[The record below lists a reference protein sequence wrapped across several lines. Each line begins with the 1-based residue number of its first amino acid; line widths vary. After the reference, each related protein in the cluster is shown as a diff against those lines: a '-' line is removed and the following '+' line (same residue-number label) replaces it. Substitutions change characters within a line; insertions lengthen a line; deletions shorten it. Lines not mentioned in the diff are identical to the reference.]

1 MIRSRLFRMA
11 AVCAAVPMIVLAACS
26 SGGGGTQQQAA
37 KTELK
42 LYNDK
47 GAWSKYFDQ
56 MGALS
61 KQQIG
66 LSMKPVGYTDE
77 PTYQAFIKASFRTDV
92 KPDLFTWTTGGRLA
106 EIVAQKQVAET
117 TQLWQE
123 AIKSG
128 DLTTELAKYY
138 TVGGKQ
144 YCVPLNAAYWGMF
157 YNKKIFDEHQLKPP
171 TTWDELM
178 QIAATLK
185 KSGVT
190 AFYHTSVLFSF
201 VWFEQLLAGTD
212 PDLYDRLSTGQA
224 KYTDPGVVEV
234 MKRWKSMI
242 DAGYFNNP
250 GDKTDPGD
258 VLKTGKAAMVSF
270 GTWFNTS
277 MTQRDM
283 KAGSDYGFFT
293 IPNVNPALPKTS
305 MIFESGPLCSLAK
318 APDAQASTKYLK
330 WWVTTAAQEKWATAR
345 GDVSANPKVA
355 IADEAIAQ
363 VGKAA
368 GSGEFRLVNRYFEA
382 APPPVLTAALD
393 GFGAFVVKPDGYQKI
408 LEDIQR
414 VADEYWST
422 HQQGN

>member
-1 MIRSRLFRMA
+1 MIRSLGVA
-11 AVCAAVPMIVLAACS
+11 AVICLALSACS
-26 SGGGGTQQQAA
+26 SGGSAPQQAA
-37 KTELK
+37 GKTELK

-47 GAWSKYFDQ
+47 GAWSKYFDE
-56 MGALS
+56 MGSLS

-106 EIVAQKQVAET
+106 EIVAQKQVSDT
-117 TQLWQE
+117 TAIWQE

-128 DLTTELAKYY
+128 DLSADLAKYY
-138 TVGGKQ
+138 TVNGKQ

-157 YNKKIFDEHQLKPP
+157 YNKSVFDKYQLKPP
-171 TTWDELM
+171 TTWDEL
-178 QIAATLK
+178 IKVADTLK
-185 KSGVT
+185 KNGVT

-212 PDLYDRLSTGQA
+212 PDLYDRLATGQA
-224 KYTDPGVVEV
+224 KYTDPGVVDV

-283 KAGSDYGFFT
+283 KAGTDYGFFV

-318 APDAQASTKYLK
+318 APDPGASTKYLK
-330 WWVTTAAQEKWATAR
+330 WWVGASAQEKWATAR

-355 IADEAIAQ
+355 IADQAIAE
-363 VGKAA
+363 VSKAA
-368 GSGEFRLVNRYFEA
+368 GSGEYRLVNRYFEA
-382 APPPVLTAALD
+382 TPPPVLTAALD
-393 GFGAFVVKPDGYQKI
+393 GFGAFVVKPDSYQKV
-408 LEDIQR
+408 LTDIQAA
-414 VADEYWST
+414 ADEYWST
-422 HQQGN
+422 RPQGS

>member
-1 MIRSRLFRMA
+1 MIRSLGVA
-11 AVCAAVPMIVLAACS
+11 AVICLALTACS
-26 SGGGGTQQQAA
+26 SGGSAPKQAA
-37 KTELK
+37 GKTELK

-47 GAWSKYFDQ
+47 GAWSKYFDE
-56 MGALS
+56 MGSLS

-106 EIVAQKQVAET
+106 EIVAQKQVSDT
-117 TQLWQE
+117 TAIWQE
-123 AIKSG
+123 AIKNG
-128 DLTTELAKYY
+128 DLSADLAKYY
-138 TVGGKQ
+138 TVSGKQ

-157 YNKKIFDEHQLKPP
+157 YNKSVFDKYQLKPP
-171 TTWDELM
+171 ATWDELVKV
-178 QIAATLK
+178 AETLK
-185 KSGVT
+185 KNGVK

-212 PDLYDRLSTGQA
+212 PDLYDRLSAGQA

-283 KAGSDYGFFT
+283 KAGTDYGFFV

-318 APDAQASTKYLK
+318 APDPDASTKYLK
-330 WWVTTAAQEKWATAR
+330 WWVSSSAQEKWATAR

-355 IADEAIAQ
+355 IADQAIAE
-363 VGKAA
+363 VSKAA
-368 GSGEFRLVNRYFEA
+368 GSGDYRLVNRYFEA
-382 APPPVLTAALD
+382 TPPPVLTAALD
-393 GFGAFVVKPDGYQKI
+393 GFGAFVVKPDTYQKV
-408 LEDIQR
+408 LTDIQAA
-414 VADEYWST
+414 ADEYWST
-422 HQQGN
+422 HPQGN

>member
-1 MIRSRLFRMA
+1 MIRSRPVLIA
-11 AVCAAVPMIVLAACS
+11 AVTSLLLAGCGS
-26 SGGGGTQQQAA
+26 SGDTAGQQQPG

-47 GAWSKYFDQ
+47 GAWSKYFDE
-56 MGALS
+56 MGVLS

-66 LSMKPVGYTDE
+66 LSMKSVGYTDE
-77 PTYQAFIKASFRTDV
+77 PTYQAFIKASFRTSV

-106 EIVAQKQVAET
+106 EIVAQKQVADT
-117 TQLWQE
+117 TAIWQE
-123 AIKSG
+123 AIKNG
-128 DLTTELAKYY
+128 DLSADLAPYY
-138 TVGGKQ
+138 TIGGKQ

-157 YNKKIFDEHQLKPP
+157 YNKKLFDEHGLKPP
-171 TTWDELM
+171 ATWDELI
-178 QIAATLK
+178 QIAGTLK
-185 KSGVT
+185 KNGVP

-277 MTQRDM
+277 MTQRGM
-283 KAGSDYGFFT
+283 KPGTDYGFFV
-293 IPNVNPALPKTS
+293 IPNVNASLPKTS

-318 APDAQASTKYLK
+318 APDPAASMKYLK
-330 WWVTTAAQEKWATAR
+330 WWVGAGAQEKWATAR

-355 IADEAIAQ
+355 VADQAIAE

-368 GSGEFRLVNRYFEA
+368 GSGEYRLVNRYFEA
-382 APPPVLTAALD
+382 TPPPVLTAALD
-393 GFGAFVVKPDGYQKI
+393 GFSGFVAKPDTYEKV
-408 LEDIQR
+408 LADIQAA
-414 VADEYWST
+414 ADEYWST
-422 HQQGN
+422 HKQGN

>member
-1 MIRSRLFRMA
+1 MIRSLGVA
-11 AVCAAVPMIVLAACS
+11 AVICLAITACS
-26 SGGGGTQQQAA
+26 SGGSAPKQAA
-37 KTELK
+37 GKTELK

-47 GAWSKYFDQ
+47 GAWSKYFDE
-56 MGALS
+56 MGSLS

-106 EIVAQKQVAET
+106 EIVAQKQVSDT
-117 TQLWQE
+117 TAIWQE
-123 AIKSG
+123 AIKNG
-128 DLTTELAKYY
+128 DLSADLAKYY
-138 TVGGKQ
+138 TVSGKQ

-157 YNKKIFDEHQLKPP
+157 YNKSVFDKYQLKPP
-171 TTWDELM
+171 ATWDELVKV
-178 QIAATLK
+178 AETLK
-185 KSGVT
+185 KNGVK

-212 PDLYDRLSTGQA
+212 PDLYDRLSAGQA
-224 KYTDPGVVEV
+224 KYTDPGVVDV

-283 KAGSDYGFFT
+283 KAGADYGFFV

-318 APDAQASTKYLK
+318 APDPDASTKYLK
-330 WWVTTAAQEKWATAR
+330 WWVSSSAQEKWATAR

-355 IADEAIAQ
+355 IADQAIAE
-363 VGKAA
+363 VSKAA
-368 GSGEFRLVNRYFEA
+368 GSGDYRLVNRYFEA
-382 APPPVLTAALD
+382 TPPPVLTAALD
-393 GFGAFVVKPDGYQKI
+393 GFGAFVVKPDTYQKV
-408 LEDIQR
+408 LTDIQAA
-414 VADEYWST
+414 ADEYWST
-422 HQQGN
+422 HPQGN

>member
-1 MIRSRLFRMA
+1 MIRSRFLRTA
-11 AVCAAVPMIVLAACS
+11 AACAAFVPLALTACS
-26 SGGGGTQQQAA
+26 SGDGAAEQAG
-37 KTELK
+37 KTELR

-47 GAWSKYFDQ
+47 GAWSKYFEE

-66 LSMKPVGYTDE
+66 LSMTPVGYTDE

-92 KPDLFTWTTGGRLA
+92 KPDLFTWTTGGRLQ
-106 EIVAQKQVAET
+106 EIVAQKQVADT
-117 TQLWQE
+117 TAIWQE

-128 DLTTELAKYY
+128 DLSADMAKYY
-138 TVGGKQ
+138 TVDGKQ

-157 YNKKIFDEHQLKPP
+157 YNKQVFDTHDLKPP

-178 QIAATLK
+178 AIAETLK
-185 KSGVT
+185 KNGVP

-212 PDLYDRLSTGQA
+212 PDLYDRLSSGQA

-277 MTQRDM
+277 MTQREL
-283 KAGSDYGFFT
+283 KAGTDYGFFT

-318 APDAQASTKYLK
+318 APDPEASTRFLK
-330 WWVTTAAQEKWATAR
+330 WWVTPAAQEKWSTAR

-355 IADEAIAQ
+355 IGDQAIAA
-363 VGKAA
+363 VSKAA
-368 GSGEFRLVNRYFEA
+368 GSGEYRLVNRYFEA
-382 APPPVLTAALD
+382 TPPPVLTAALD
-393 GFGAFVVKPDGYQKI
+393 GFGAFVVKPDTYPKV

-414 VADEYWST
+414 AADEYWSANPP
-422 HQQGN
+422 GN

>member
-1 MIRSRLFRMA
+1 MIRSLGIAA
-11 AVCAAVPMIVLAACS
+11 AVCLALAACS
-26 SGGGGTQQQAA
+26 SGGSTPKQAA
-37 KTELK
+37 GKTELK

-47 GAWSKYFDQ
+47 GAWSKYFDE
-56 MGALS
+56 MGSLS

-106 EIVAQKQVAET
+106 EIVAQKQVSET
-117 TQLWQE
+117 TPIWQE
-123 AIKSG
+123 AIKNG
-128 DLTTELAKYY
+128 DLSADLAKYY

-157 YNKKIFDEHQLKPP
+157 YNKSIFDKYQLKPP
-171 TTWDELM
+171 TTWDELVKV
-178 QIAATLK
+178 ADTLK
-185 KSGVT
+185 KNGVT

-212 PDLYDRLSTGQA
+212 PDLYDRLATGQA
-224 KYTDPGVVEV
+224 KYTDPGVVDV

-242 DAGYFNNP
+242 DAGYFTNP

-277 MTQRDM
+277 MTQRDL
-283 KAGSDYGFFT
+283 KAGTDYGFFV

-318 APDAQASTKYLK
+318 APDPDASMKYLK
-330 WWVTTAAQEKWATAR
+330 WWVGSAAQEKWSTAR

-355 IADEAIAQ
+355 IADQAIAE
-363 VGKAA
+363 VSKAA
-368 GSGEFRLVNRYFEA
+368 GSGEYRLVNRYFEA
-382 APPPVLTAALD
+382 TPPPVLTAALD
-393 GFGAFVVKPDGYQKI
+393 GFGAFVVKPDTYQKV
-408 LEDIQR
+408 LTDIQAA
-414 VADEYWST
+414 ADEYWST